1 MSLVTIVILYLL
13 ANVADVITTEMVLK
27 QGGQELNPVVKA
39 LMSIF
44 GDLWFL
50 PKIALA
56 VGIFYLAYLYTNTW
70 FLIVITLFFF
80 VVSLWNLRVYY
91 KLKG

>member
-1 MSLVTIVILYLL
+1 MSVTLIAILYLL

-27 QGGQELNPVVKA
+27 QGGQELNPLVKGF
-39 LMSIF
+39 MNIF
-44 GDLWFL
+44 GDMWFL
-50 PKIALA
+50 PKIAVA
-56 VGIFYLAYLYTNTW
+56 VGVFYLGYLYTNTW
-70 FLIVITLFFF
+70 FLIAITLLFF